1 MQRLHFESPHLSK
14 CKICWICK
22 KALSRK
28 LVKSILLILALFQKS
43 AVSKKRVWLSKKAFL
58 TYFYKMKVQWEQDR
72 LATLKNVWKGAKEIL
87 ALNSIALYFA
97 IFHFSRENECAC
109 KSHII
114 FHIPVAIDTAK
125 FSGWFFM
132 WNVLKFTIWKQTTT
146 ISNLDL
152 FTSKQMLSLIN
163 AINLKCDTAHMIY
176 STQTFAGPNHLSMM
190 YVNDFHI

>member
-28 LVKSILLILALFQKS
+28 LVKSILHILALFQKS

-72 LATLKNVWKGAKEIL
+72 LATLKNVWKGAKEIP

-97 IFHFSRENECAC
+97 IFHSSRENVCALGVLAENYFSTSDGETFGDECLCHKEPKTGFRILIAKTGKTPQFC
-109 KSHII
+109 PRSPCTGSAPGCVGRSGGFRSFEISKIWRWFHVQYGKGII
-114 FHIPVAIDTAK
+114 
-125 FSGWFFM
+125 SW
-132 WNVLKFTIWKQTTT
+132 
-146 ISNLDL
+146 
-152 FTSKQMLSLIN
+152 
-163 AINLKCDTAHMIY
+163 
-176 STQTFAGPNHLSMM
+176 
-190 YVNDFHI
+190 